1 MGSAPPSPGDDGGS
15 TTRRGV
21 VGRDEEVKRWLD
33 SSLYQPGDDGD
44 KEGQQ
49 RLGDEGGRWLWR
61 SNPSPSLP
69 PRSIRRRRV

>member
-33 SSLYQPGDDGD
+33 SSLYQPGNDGD

-49 RLGDEGGRWLWR
+49 CLGDEGGRWLWR